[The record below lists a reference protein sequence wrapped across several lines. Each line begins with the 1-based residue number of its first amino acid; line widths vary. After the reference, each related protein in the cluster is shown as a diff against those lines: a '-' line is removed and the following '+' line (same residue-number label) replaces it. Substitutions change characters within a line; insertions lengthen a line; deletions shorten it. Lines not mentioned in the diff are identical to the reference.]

1 LLTFLDIWKS
11 AQAVSTLESAGR
23 QFGLTPVQARTAAA
37 ALTPAFLMAL
47 QRNALQSPGSFADLM
62 RLTDT
67 GSFASL
73 INQGLGAFTPQRREE
88 ADDAVSRL
96 FGPEVSRL
104 VAQQTAIVAGIAPEA
119 VRQMMPLITGMMFGG
134 LFQSA
139 NERGAPNVFAQM
151 AEMARAAAPQ
161 PEPPRN
167 PFAEM
172 MRPWFTVPAKSAP
185 PRPASRPAAAP
196 PAPPARN
203 PWEDMFGIMFGL
215 PPKPEATP
223 APPPPP
229 AAGPD
234 PFSDM
239 MRLMMG
245 LAPAEP
251 PPPPEPEPA
260 PDAVEAWGDAL
271 RAGQE
276 AQKRH
281 LEALQTIFDRAWH
294 PAAREAKG

>member
-1 LLTFLDIWKS
+1 LLTFLDLWKS
-11 AQAVSTLESAGR
+11 AQAVSTLETAGR

-67 GSFASL
+67 GSFAAL
-73 INQGLGAFTPQRREE
+73 LDGGLGAFTPQRRAE

-104 VAQQTAIVAGIAPEA
+104 VAGQTAAMAGIAPE
-119 VRQMMPLITGMMFGG
+119 VMRQMMPLITGMMFGG

-139 NERGAPNVFAQM
+139 LDRGAPDVFARM
-151 AEMARAAAPQ
+151 AEMARAAAPR

-172 MRPWFTVPAKSAP
+172 MRPWFTVPAGPAP
-185 PRPASRPAAAP
+185 PRSPPRRAEAP
-196 PAPPARN
+196 PPPPARN
-203 PWEDMFGIMFGL
+203 PWEDLFGIMFGL
-215 PPKPEATP
+215 PPKPEAPP

-229 AAGPD
+229 AAPD
-234 PFSDM
+234 PLGDM

-245 LAPAEP
+245 LSPAEP

-260 PDAVEAWGDAL
+260 PDAVGAWGDAL

-281 LEALQTIFDRAWH
+281 LEALQTIFDRAWR
-294 PAAREAKG
+294 PAAREAEG